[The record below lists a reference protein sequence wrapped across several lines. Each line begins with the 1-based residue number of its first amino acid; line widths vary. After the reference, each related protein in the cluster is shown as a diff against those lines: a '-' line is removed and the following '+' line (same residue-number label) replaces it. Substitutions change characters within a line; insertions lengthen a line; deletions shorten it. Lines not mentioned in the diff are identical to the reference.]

1 LAGAPK
7 NSARTAV
14 WVCKR
19 RRDARIDRIGAEK
32 PQSVLFSLR
41 GYSELAI
48 RSVFRGLHQ
57 LVFFNRV
64 PENRQYFRAG
74 KSGYYRNGGAPGRKI
89 IVIIKSCRWR
99 GVHSNEMGG
108 KEKHGK
114 SARTIMRR
122 RKTIYLLG
130 GGGKKSQSPRIN

>member
-1 LAGAPK
+1 VFF
-7 NSARTAV
+7 S
-14 WVCKR
+14 VCEGIPSSPLGQCFE
-19 RRDARIDRIGAEK
+19 D
-32 PQSVLFSLR
+32 STSWF
-41 GYSELAI
+41 
-48 RSVFRGLHQ
+48 
-57 LVFFNRV
+57 FFNRV

-74 KSGYYRNGGAPGRKI
+74 KSGYYPNGGAPGRKI